1 MMELE
6 KLDFAGPIDGIE
18 AFSTTRGNVDG
29 RNAYSGVNL
38 CDYVGDDALRVLDAR
53 ISLGM
58 QLGIDLDDL
67 VMPRQT
73 HSCRV
78 AVIDERFRSMDIDKQ
93 EAALEGVDALVTH
106 LKGVVIGVNTADCVP
121 IVLVDAAAGVIAV
134 AHAGWRGTVGR
145 IAHAVVKEM
154 CRQGAVATRIQA
166 AMGPS
171 ICQECFEVGD
181 EVVEAFGKAHFD
193 LGAIVKRNATTG
205 KAHIDL
211 RAANR
216 AVLVSAGVPAGK
228 FEKRLPDMLVK
239 GPVFGLESVVLPR
252 GGASLP
258 RPGEAG
264 LHRKIQQKSEIGFA
278 ESRGEGVEACDEFPV
293 NVPGAALI
301 GGGGV
306 VVAVAEHRFAP
317 FQSGQDHLAGVLAPG
332 GFHEEQF
339 RFAVEFF
346 PAPVCLEDGPELFRQ
361 GRPPGLPR
369 GDDRDV
375 PGAQEGRAQLEL
387 GALPGPF
394 GPLEGDEFA
403 ACHI

>member
-53 ISLGM
+53 ISLAM

-78 AVIDERFRSMDIDKQ
+78 AVIDERFRAMDIDKQ
-93 EAALEGVDALVTH
+93 ETALEGVDALVTR
-106 LKGVVIGVNTADCVP
+106 LKGVVIGINTADCVP

-145 IAHAVVKEM
+145 IAGAVVNEM
-154 CRQGAVATRIQA
+154 CRQGAVATRIQV

-193 LGAIVKRNATTG
+193 LDSIVTRHPATG

-216 AVLVSAGVPAGK
+216 AVLVAAGVPEDQIILSRHCSRCEHDRFFSAR
-228 FEKRLPDMLVK
+228 RL
-239 GPVFGLESVVLPR
+239 G
-252 GGASLP
+252 
-258 RPGEAG
+258 
-264 LHRKIQQKSEIGFA
+264 I
-278 ESRGEGVEACDEFPV
+278 
-293 NVPGAALI
+293 N
-301 GGGGV
+301 
-306 VVAVAEHRFAP
+306 
-317 FQSGQDHLAGVLAPG
+317 SGRTFTG
-332 GFHEEQF
+332 
-339 RFAVEFF
+339 
-346 PAPVCLEDGPELFRQ
+346 
-361 GRPPGLPR
+361 
-369 GDDRDV
+369 
-375 PGAQEGRAQLEL
+375 
-387 GALPGPF
+387 
-394 GPLEGDEFA
+394 
-403 ACHI
+403 IYMK